1 MVPPQ
6 AEKNEVITLRFRAA
20 RGDDLRIRLITA
32 VGGYDMEK
40 ERSEGEFDYYGIRWR
55 LNDSPFHYCF
65 EIQSDG
71 EICYYNRCGV
81 SKEIVEFFDFVIVR
95 QTMWSQMSIITS
107 ADTAGK

>member
-1 MVPPQ
+1 MRKQALFCDGTAAYVVPPQ

-55 LNDSPFHYCF
+55 FTRTVF
-65 EIQSDG
+65 IMEI
-71 EICYYNRCGV
+71 
-81 SKEIVEFFDFVIVR
+81 R